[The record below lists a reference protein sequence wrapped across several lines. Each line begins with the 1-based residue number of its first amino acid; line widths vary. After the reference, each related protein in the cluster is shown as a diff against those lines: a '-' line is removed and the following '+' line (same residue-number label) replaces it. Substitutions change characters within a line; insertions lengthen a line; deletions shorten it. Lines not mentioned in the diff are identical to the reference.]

1 MGYFKFRSDKYAELD
16 NLEGY
21 KKPGD
26 AQRAGILVLGY
37 EQNRTF
43 NSVTIRNNYVHDV
56 QTEYYLNLSGNTAT
70 KRLKAVGGIIV
81 LGSWFDENGNVV
93 TAANDHR
100 TTTGFNDILIENN
113 VIQRV
118 GLEGIRTKADS
129 DTSRQ
134 HFLQNVF

>member
-1 MGYFKFRSDKYAELD
+1 M
-16 NLEGY
+16 
-21 KKPGD
+21 
-26 AQRAGILVLGY
+26 
-37 EQNRTF
+37 
-43 NSVTIRNNYVHDV
+43 
-56 QTEYYLNLSGNTAT
+56 NLSGNTAT

-118 GLEGIRTKADS
+118 GLEEFEQKLIQIPQEATLSTK
-129 DTSRQ
+129 R
-134 HFLQNVF
+134 FLILRFVITI

>member
-1 MGYFKFRSDKYAELD
+1 MQLVNQEYWDISNLEVTNTPELD

-56 QTEYYLNLSGNTAT
+56 QTEYYLNLWEYCNQTIKSGRWNYCFR
-70 KRLKAVGGIIV
+70 KLV
-81 LGSWFDENGNVV
+81 
-93 TAANDHR
+93 
-100 TTTGFNDILIENN
+100 
-113 VIQRV
+113 
-118 GLEGIRTKADS
+118 
-129 DTSRQ
+129 
-134 HFLQNVF
+134 

>member
-1 MGYFKFRSDKYAELD
+1 MQLVNQEYWDISNLEVTNTPELD

-21 KKPGD
+21 KKRRCSKSGD
-26 AQRAGILVLGY
+26 ISLGY

-81 LGSWFDENGNVV
+81 LGSWF
-93 TAANDHR
+93 
-100 TTTGFNDILIENN
+100 
-113 VIQRV
+113 
-118 GLEGIRTKADS
+118 
-129 DTSRQ
+129 
-134 HFLQNVF
+134 